1 MGTLLRGVRDAKI
14 RKWVSAPM
22 IYTGS
27 TFDLLG
33 INQAEFSDRINEDTA
48 EGDDAEIDY
57 FSEAVGAELRLRW
70 YDEVVVGLDVVAL
83 ITNQTVSSDAS
94 GYERMRGGRGRYN
107 YLGVCVQVM
116 DTEGVSDR
124 HLFGRKCKATQVSYT
139 PSYGGYLVKEMT
151 FRSVVED
158 TSDDESA
165 AYEVIEHA
173 AAVAVA
179 IPPAWTP

>member
-1 MGTLLRGVRDAKI
+1 MTLLRGVKDAKI
-14 RKWVSAPM
+14 RKWLSAPM
-22 IYTGS
+22 IYTG
-27 TFDLLG
+27 TTYDLLG
-33 INQAEFSDRINEDTA
+33 INQAEFTDRINEDTA

-70 YDEVVVGLDVVAL
+70 FDEIEVGMDVVAL

-94 GYERMRGGRGRYN
+94 GHERMRGGRGRYN
-107 YLGVCVQVM
+107 YLGVCVKVM

-124 HLFGRKCKATQVSYT
+124 HFFGRKCKATSVSYT
-139 PSYGGYLVKEMT
+139 PAYNGYLVKEMT

-158 TSDDESA
+158 TTDDNSA
-165 AYEVIEHA
+165 AYDVIEHDT
-173 AAVAVA
+173 AVAIA